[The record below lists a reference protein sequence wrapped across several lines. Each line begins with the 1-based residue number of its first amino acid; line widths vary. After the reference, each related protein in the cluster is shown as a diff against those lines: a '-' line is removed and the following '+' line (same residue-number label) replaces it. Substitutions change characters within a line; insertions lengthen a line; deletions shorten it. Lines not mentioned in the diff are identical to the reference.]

1 MTPATA
7 TAKMMPYEQFTGRQK
22 AAILCLALG
31 AEHAARITQKL
42 SNDEVELISFE
53 IARLER
59 IDPALAEGVL
69 VEWVESMMASAALSS
84 GGIDFAREILEK
96 AFNPQRAST
105 ILKRVVG
112 LLADTDG
119 LQRLRAVDGSQIATM
134 FRNEHPQMIALV
146 LAHLSS
152 AQAASVLKEFEPPV
166 AAELILR
173 IAKMEKV
180 SPDML
185 VLIDKSVGADSSL
198 EFQRGMAT
206 AGGPASVASV
216 LNLMQASVEKQILDR
231 VAESDH
237 VLAEQIKNLMFT
249 FEDIRG
255 LDDRS
260 LQRVLRDVETKA
272 LALSLKG
279 ASAELRDR
287 VLSQMS
293 QRASRALTE
302 EIEMLGPTRVR
313 DVEAAQGA
321 IVAQIRALEEA
332 GEVVLNG
339 GGDDVLVA

>member
-1 MTPATA
+1 MTPTTA
-7 TAKMMPYEQFTGRQK
+7 TAKLMPFEQFTGRQK

-42 SNDEVELISFE
+42 STDEVELISFE

-59 IDPALAEGVL
+59 VDPSMAEVVL
-69 VEWVESMMASAALSS
+69 VEWVESVLASAALSS
-84 GGIDFAREILEK
+84 GGVEYAREILEK
-96 AFNPQRAST
+96 AFAPQKAST
-105 ILKRVVG
+105 ILKRVVS

-119 LQRLRAVDGSQIATM
+119 LQRLRSADGVQIATM
-134 FRNEHPQMIALV
+134 FRAEHPQTIALV

-152 AQAASVLKEFEPPV
+152 AQAASVLKEFEPAL
-166 AAELILR
+166 AADLMVR
-173 IAKMEKV
+173 IARMEKV

-185 VLIDKSVGADSSL
+185 VVIDKSIGADSAL

-206 AGGPASVASV
+206 AGGPAAVAAV
-216 LNLMQASVEKQILDR
+216 LNLLQTSVEKQILDG
-231 VAESDH
+231 VARADQ
-237 VLAEQIKNLMFT
+237 VLADQIKNLMFT
-249 FEDIRG
+249 FEDVRI

-260 LQRVLRDVETKA
+260 LQRVLRDVETKTLA
-272 LALSLKG
+272 LALKG

-293 QRASRALTE
+293 QRASRAVTE

-313 DVEAAQGA
+313 DVEAAQSA
-321 IVAQIRALEEA
+321 IVTQIRALEES
-332 GEVVLNG
+332 GEVVLSG